1 MCEITAIKS
10 STWSSVIAFEIEPL
24 PYYDMKSLAYY
35 IRMKVLRNHSF
46 FSHIECMKVSI
57 SPHTISGFQSG
68 TKMLTSFRIPVNCGT
83 SNISPDKF
91 FASTDSENVASTNGS
106 NGSVN

>member
-35 IRMKVLRNHSF
+35 IHMKVLRNHSF
-46 FSHIECMKVSI
+46 FSPYRMHESFNFFAHYFWFSI
-57 SPHTISGFQSG
+57 GNENANFISQPG
-68 TKMLTSFRIPVNCGT
+68 VNCGT

-91 FASTDSENVASTNGS
+91 FCIYR
-106 NGSVN
+106 